1 MRFLL
6 DMNLPPAM
14 VDWLRSEGHDAI
26 HIREIGLAQ
35 LPDREVFARAAEEG
49 RIVVTFD
56 LDFGEIVGLAGATG
70 SGVVLLR
77 SDWLVSIIFARGSK
91 RRSRRRR
98 SRCKPVQ
105 SSLSRITA
113 SASGGCR
120 RGIEGAEMAQRI

>member
-14 VDWLRSEGHDAI
+14 ADWLRSGGHDAV
-26 HIREIGLAQ
+26 HVREIGLAH
-35 LPDREVFARAAEEG
+35 LPDREVFARAAEDG

-77 SDWLVSIIFARGSK
+77 LRLARQHHLRERLQAAISRAAEALQAGATVVVEDTRIRI
-91 RRSRRRR
+91 RRM
-98 SRCKPVQ
+98 PP
-105 SSLSRITA
+105 
-113 SASGGCR
+113 G
-120 RGIEGAEMAQRI
+120 MP